1 MRLALKKTLLERLV
15 AWRWALVLA
24 LAAAILLAPVGR
36 AAPSQP
42 GRERTLHIQA
52 SSFEFQ
58 PGVVRVEQGERVT
71 IELTST
77 DVVHGIYLDGYGL
90 SLTADPGQTA
100 RLSFVADRPGAFRM
114 RCSQTCGAL
123 HPFMI
128 GKFVV
133 GSNLLFWRVAAL
145 ALILLAGV
153 MFVPPALQFPRKT
166 P

>member
-1 MRLALKKTLLERLV
+1 LKSSLINQLIS
-15 AWRWALVLA
+15 WRWAFWIA
-24 LAAAILLAPVGR
+24 LSAAILLVPVGQ
-36 AAPSQP
+36 AAPAQP
-42 GRERTLHIQA
+42 GAERMVHIRA

-58 PGVVRVEQGERVT
+58 PGVVHVEPGERVT
-71 IELTST
+71 IELVSS
-77 DVVHGIYLDGYGL
+77 DVAHGIYLDGYNL
-90 SLTADPGQTA
+90 SLTADPGQTS
-100 RLSFVADRPGAFRM
+100 RLTFIADRSGSFRM

-153 MFVPPALQFPRKT
+153 MLAPPAQPLNRKN